1 MNKFV
6 LSLLIFTGAILSFQA
21 EAQLL
26 KKIQNAAA
34 QGVQNAAN
42 QKANQEANKAGNS
55 AMEGMLENLTEPAPT
70 ESGYSFSGY
79 MVMEIIT
86 TDKKGKSEKPVQMQY
101 LLSEKPEFMGMAY
114 IDPENPENLTTT
126 IMDSKNSAMVI
137 LIDAGKDKSSMAI
150 KADYNKMQEEVDKEA
165 QEQLSNPNYKLEKT
179 GNKKDILGYSCEE
192 YLVTTEDGEGRY
204 WITEKPIDGLSIFS
218 PQNNPMVS
226 DKTMDRYTSLFSNA
240 PKGSFMEM
248 IFTDKEGNVTDMKV
262 IELNPNQARSFSMA
276 DYPNLMKQ

>member
-1 MNKFV
+1 MKKSV
-6 LSLLIFTGAILSFQA
+6 LSLLIFAGAILSFQA

-42 QKANQEANKAGNS
+42 QKANQEANKAGNE
-55 AMEGMLENLTEPAPT
+55 AMEGMLGNMMESAPT
-70 ESGYSFSGY
+70 ESSYSFSGY
-79 MVMEIIT
+79 MVMEIVT
-86 TDKKGKSEKPVQMQY
+86 TDKKGKTEKPVKMQY
-101 LLSEKPEFMGMAY
+101 LLSKTPEFMGMAY
-114 IDPENPENLTTT
+114 EDPENSTAVTTT

-137 LIDAGKDKSSMAI
+137 LIDDGKDKSSMAI
-150 KADYNKMQEEVDKEA
+150 KADYNKIQEEVDKES

-204 WITEKPIDGLSIFS
+204 WVTEKPIDGLSVFS
-218 PQNNPMVS
+218 PQSNPMVS
-226 DKTMDRYTSLFSNA
+226 NKTMERYSELFSNA

-248 IFTDKEGNVTDMKV
+248 IFSDKEGNVTDMKV
-262 IELNPNQARSFSMA
+262 VELNTNQPRNFSMA